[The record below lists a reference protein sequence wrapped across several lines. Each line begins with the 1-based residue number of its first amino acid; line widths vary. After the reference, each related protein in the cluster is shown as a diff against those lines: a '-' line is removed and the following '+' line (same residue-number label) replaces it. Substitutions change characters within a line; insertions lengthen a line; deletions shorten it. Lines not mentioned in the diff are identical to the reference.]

1 MLQGKGLLASRAS
14 RIEDTC
20 RELESPR
27 IDRICFYERI
37 VRLRYAKQIDLA
49 ENCLR
54 ERRWGHWGRWGHF
67 PNVLLG

>member
-1 MLQGKGLLASRAS
+1 MLQGKELLASRAS

-20 RELESPR
+20 RELEGPR

-37 VRLRYAKQIDLA
+37 VRLRYAKEIDLA
-49 ENCLR
+49 ENCLI
-54 ERRWGHWGRWGHF
+54 ERRWGRWGHF